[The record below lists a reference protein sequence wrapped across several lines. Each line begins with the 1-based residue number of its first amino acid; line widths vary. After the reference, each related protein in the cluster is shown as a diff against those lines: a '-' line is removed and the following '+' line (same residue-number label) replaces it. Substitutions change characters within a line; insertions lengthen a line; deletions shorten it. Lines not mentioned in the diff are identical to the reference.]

1 MEISYIIKKIT
12 CVFCLLLL
20 FSCDF
25 DRFFGYNHNADEQL
39 KSTNV
44 FGNITNV
51 FTGEAIDRAIIHIGD
66 VITESDVYGD
76 YFIKYALTEDEDRNA
91 PIPITI
97 NAPQYYDFEDEVLL
111 YPLNN
116 EYSFELVRAAPV
128 IVESALASEYPDAGG
143 GFLPVLWSQVHIKD
157 YQGISTIIKVTSTVY
172 YSNDLQKPIE
182 FELKLKKEINTTE
195 AYFQLWIPGF
205 NHENGYLQY
214 KSTYT
219 VRAYDNE
226 GYIEIFTGMARTSSL
241 IFPPRQGD

>member
-76 YFIKYALTEDEDRNA
+76 YFRKYALTEDEDRNA

-97 NAPQYYDFEDEVLL
+97 NAPQY
-111 YPLNN
+111 
-116 EYSFELVRAAPV
+116 
-128 IVESALASEYPDAGG
+128 
-143 GFLPVLWSQVHIKD
+143 
-157 YQGISTIIKVTSTVY
+157 
-172 YSNDLQKPIE
+172 
-182 FELKLKKEINTTE
+182 
-195 AYFQLWIPGF
+195 
-205 NHENGYLQY
+205 
-214 KSTYT
+214 
-219 VRAYDNE
+219 
-226 GYIEIFTGMARTSSL
+226 
-241 IFPPRQGD
+241 